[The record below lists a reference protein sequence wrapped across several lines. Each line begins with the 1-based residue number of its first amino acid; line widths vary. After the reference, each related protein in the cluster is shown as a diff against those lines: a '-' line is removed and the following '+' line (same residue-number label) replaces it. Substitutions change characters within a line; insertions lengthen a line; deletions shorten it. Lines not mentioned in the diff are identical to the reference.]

1 MKEAEENAGDEEVD
15 EEKENIEIKEIKD
28 KKEKQKEAVAKQ
40 HNFST
45 QKVGLWFEIDITV
58 FTVCLILDFFR
69 HSGST
74 MLAFL
79 DCCLPVNLML
89 QI

>member
-1 MKEAEENAGDEEVD
+1 MD

-58 FTVCLILDFFR
+58 FTVRNFRFFQTFWIDYACIFGLL
-69 HSGST
+69 SASKPYATG
-74 MLAFL
+74 LVFAFFSF
-79 DCCLPVNLML
+79 D
-89 QI
+89 